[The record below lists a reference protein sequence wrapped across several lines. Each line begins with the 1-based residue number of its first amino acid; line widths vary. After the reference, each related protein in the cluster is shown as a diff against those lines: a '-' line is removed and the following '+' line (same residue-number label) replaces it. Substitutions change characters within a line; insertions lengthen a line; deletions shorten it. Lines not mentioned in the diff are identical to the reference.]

1 MTAIFRWR
9 RWRIAAVVSACLGIA
24 LVLAPQLG
32 VLGFEAAFACA
43 VVVPIA
49 AGALGAGLRR
59 SGLLDRAAGPWRSL
73 TAVVVGAEFL
83 VAVPLLLVVANMLR
97 APICDPL
104 EGLAFFALLPGAS
117 AALAAIAGWALALA
131 TRTSFLATLAWTLVY
146 LASVCVV
153 GYRFMATPAVA
164 FFGPFFGQFPGVLYD
179 ALVPISAPLLTLR
192 ATNLVEAAAI
202 VAIVR
207 WSYDPVRR
215 RLSAGRLF
223 RSRIAAQ
230 VVLPALGAVALG
242 WLAGPG
248 LGHRT
253 SAEHIAAEL
262 GERAAGR
269 VCDVFAP
276 RNHIAADDL
285 RLLVEDCD
293 FRAESI
299 RRFLGLDAGGER
311 ITVFAFQDEAQKAR
325 LMGAGRTSVA
335 KPWRR
340 EVYVNLAGFPHP
352 VLEHELAHVILGD
365 LAPRPFR
372 IPALAAGLLPA
383 PGLIEGAAVAV
394 EWAPD
399 VMSPHGWAAAMDRL
413 GLLPEADDLVGVGFL
428 GHAAG
433 LAYTAMGSFVRRLI
447 ETRGTCAFR
456 RLYAQADFEAAYG
469 RPVADLWTEWRAW
482 LATVPLDDARIDA
495 ARARFDVPGFFRAR
509 CPRTVARLALR
520 RDERAAAGDML
531 GAAVVQERICE
542 VSGDDPG
549 QRATLVRAWLAA
561 GKPERALAEGGPGR
575 GLRDD
580 VEQMM
585 ADAWW
590 VLGRREE
597 ALDTYRRLLGRATEA
612 AERRVL
618 LVKIHGLSDPVAEPF
633 VRVYLVERP
642 AGDRES
648 ALRLLEDYVRV
659 APTDPIAH
667 YLLGRRL
674 TGADRHADADA
685 ALTAAVV
692 MGLSPDDLRLEAV
705 RLLVALA
712 YRAGDLGQAASD
724 AALLAASGSERFRAE
739 GADWL
744 ERIDWARRWSSA
756 PAQEPVADASG
767 PSSRL

>member
-1 MTAIFRWR
+1 MTAVFRWR
-9 RWRIAAVVSACLGIA
+9 RWRIAAGVSACLGIA
-24 LVLAPQLG
+24 LVLLPQLG

-59 SGLLDRAAGPWRSL
+59 SGLLDAAGPWRSL
-73 TAVVVGAEFL
+73 AAVVVGAEFL
-83 VAVPLLLVVANMLR
+83 VAVPLLLVVANMIR
-97 APICDPL
+97 SPICDPL

-117 AALAAIAGWALALA
+117 AAFAAVAGWALALA
-131 TRTSFLATLAWTLVY
+131 TRTSFLGTLAWTLVY

-153 GYRFMATPAVA
+153 AYRFMATPAVA

-179 ALVPISAPLLTLR
+179 AFVPISAPLLTLR

-223 RSRIAAQ
+223 RSRTAAQ

-276 RNHIAADDL
+276 RGYIAADDL

-293 FRAESI
+293 FRAQSI

-311 ITVFAFQDEAQKAR
+311 ITVFAFRDEAQKAR

-372 IPALAAGLLPA
+372 IPALVAGLLPA
-383 PGLIEGAAVAV
+383 PGLIEGGAVAV

-413 GLLPEADDLVGVGFL
+413 GLLPEAGDLVGVGFL

-433 LAYTAMGSFVRRLI
+433 LAYTAMGSFIRRLI

-469 RPVADLWTEWRAW
+469 RPLEDLWAEWRAW
-482 LATVPLDDARIDA
+482 LATVPLDDARLDA

-509 CPRTVARLALR
+509 CPRTVARLALQ

-531 GAAVVQERICE
+531 GAAAVQERICK
-542 VSGDDPG
+542 VSGDDAG
-549 QRATLVRAWLAA
+549 QRATLVSAWIAA
-561 GKPERALAEGGPGR
+561 GRPERALAEARSILSADGGPGR

-590 VLGRREE
+590 VQGRREE
-597 ALDTYRRLLGRATEA
+597 AIDTCRRLLGRAAEA

-633 VRVYLVERP
+633 VRGYLVERP

-674 TGADRHADADA
+674 MSADRHADAEA
-685 ALTAAVV
+685 ALTAAVA

-705 RLLVALA
+705 RLLIVLA
-712 YRAGDLGQAASD
+712 YRAGDLDQAASD

-739 GADWL
+739 AADWL
-744 ERIDWARRWSSA
+744 ERIDWARRRSIA
-756 PAQEPVADASG
+756 PAAIQ
-767 PSSRL
+767 